1 MYLPIRRWRAV
12 VVGVAF
18 GLACQ
23 HAAIVSAGIVAPPSS
38 DPLDASEV
46 APAQPHLT
54 DAAAPAVSPVNPND
68 AEPFWYPGADGAS
81 GINEALSI
89 SSIPVQSHDD
99 ANVGGLH
106 GMQQHPLIPL
116 PGAAWTGM
124 AGLLGLG
131 AVKLLRNARRLL
143 A

>member
-23 HAAIVSAGIVAPPSS
+23 HAALVSAGIVAPPSS
-38 DPLDASEV
+38 EPSHTSEV
-46 APAQPHLT
+46 APAQLRLT
-54 DAAAPAVSPVNPND
+54 DAAAPVVSPGNAND
-68 AEPFWYPGADGAS
+68 AEPFWYPGADGVNGVNQA
-81 GINEALSI
+81 ISI
-89 SSIPVQSHDD
+89 SSIPVQSNDD

>member
-18 GLACQ
+18 GLASQ
-23 HAAIVSAGIVAPPSS
+23 HAAFVSAGIVAPPSAGPS
-38 DPLDASEV
+38 HTSEV
-46 APAQPHLT
+46 AAAQPRLT
-54 DAAAPAVSPVNPND
+54 DAAAPTVSPVNAND
-68 AEPFWYPGADGAS
+68 AEPFWYPGADSAS
-81 GINEALSI
+81 TINEALSI
-89 SSIPVQSHDD
+89 SSIPVQSNDD
-99 ANVGGLH
+99 ANLGGLH

>member
-18 GLACQ
+18 VLACQ
-23 HAAIVSAGIVAPPSS
+23 HAAVVSAGIVAPPSS
-38 DPLDASEV
+38 DPSPAAEV
-46 APAQPHLT
+46 APAQPHLI
-54 DAAAPAVSPVNPND
+54 DAAAPAGSRSSAND
-68 AEPFWYPGADGAS
+68 AEPFWYPGADGA

-89 SSIPVQSHDD
+89 TSIPVQSDE
-99 ANVGGLH
+99 ASPAGLH
-106 GMQQHPLIPL
+106 GLQQHPLIPL
-116 PGAAWTGM
+116 PAAAWTGM

>member
-18 GLACQ
+18 GLASQ
-23 HAAIVSAGIVAPPSS
+23 HAAFVSAGIVAPPSS
-38 DPLDASEV
+38 DASHRSEV
-46 APAQPHLT
+46 VPAQPRLT
-54 DAAAPAVSPVNPND
+54 DAAAPTVLPSNAND

-81 GINEALSI
+81 GINEALRI
-89 SSIPVQSHDD
+89 TSIPVQSNDD

-116 PGAAWTGM
+116 PGAAWSGM

>member
-12 VVGVAF
+12 VVGLVV

-23 HAAIVSAGIVAPPSS
+23 HAADVSAGVVAPPTSEPSLDTEITTAHPKRAGDAAPPLPLPNAS
-38 DPLDASEV
+38 D
-46 APAQPHLT
+46 AQP
-54 DAAAPAVSPVNPND
+54 
-68 AEPFWYPGADGAS
+68 FWFPGADGGSSSAD
-81 GINEALSI
+81 AFSI
-89 SSIPVQSHDD
+89 SSSPVQS
-99 ANVGGLH
+99 NEIGPGLH
-106 GMQQHPLIPL
+106 GLQQHPLIPL

-131 AVKLLRNARRLL
+131 AVKLLRNARRFL

>member
-12 VVGVAF
+12 VVGVAVV
-18 GLACQ
+18 LACQ
-23 HAAIVSAGIVAPPSS
+23 HAAVVSAGIVAPPSS
-38 DPLDASEV
+38 EPLPASDL
-46 APAQPHLT
+46 AAAQPQL
-54 DAAAPAVSPVNPND
+54 DAAAPAISQTAAGD
-68 AEPFWYPGADGAS
+68 AEPFWYPGADGAN

-89 SSIPVQSHDD
+89 SSIPVRSTDD
-99 ANVGGLH
+99 AHVGGLH
-106 GMQQHPLIPL
+106 GLQQHPLIPL

>member
-1 MYLPIRRWRAV
+1 MYQPIRRWRAV
-12 VVGVAF
+12 VVGLAF

-23 HAAIVSAGIVAPPSS
+23 HAASVSAGIVAPPSS
-38 DPLDASEV
+38 DPSPTSEV
-46 APAQPHLT
+46 APAQPQLT
-54 DAAAPAVSPVNPND
+54 DAAAPAMSPINGND
-68 AEPFWYPGADGAS
+68 AEPFWYPGADGAN
-81 GINEALSI
+81 GVNEALNI
-89 SSIPVQSHDD
+89 SSVPVQSDE
-99 ANVGGLH
+99 AGPAGLH
-106 GMQQHPLIPL
+106 GLQQHPLIPL

>member
-12 VVGVAF
+12 VVGVAVV
-18 GLACQ
+18 LAYQ
-23 HAAIVSAGIVAPPSS
+23 HAAVVSAGIVAPPSS
-38 DPLDASEV
+38 EPLPASDL
-46 APAQPHLT
+46 AAAQPQL
-54 DAAAPAVSPVNPND
+54 DAAAPAISQTGAGD
-68 AEPFWYPGADGAS
+68 AEPFWYPGADGAN

-89 SSIPVQSHDD
+89 SSVPVPSTDD
-99 ANVGGLH
+99 AHVGGLH
-106 GMQQHPLIPL
+106 GLQQHPLIPL

>member
-1 MYLPIRRWRAV
+1 MKPCRAL
-12 VVGVAF
+12 VA
-18 GLACQ
+18 LAVTCACQ
-23 HAAIVSAGIVAPPSS
+23 APLPPSLFNRS
-38 DPLDASEV
+38 DSN
-46 APAQPHLT
+46 
-54 DAAAPAVSPVNPND
+54 PVMTGWFPT
-68 AEPFWYPGADGAS
+68 
-81 GINEALSI
+81 
-89 SSIPVQSHDD
+89 
-99 ANVGGLH
+99 NVGGLH